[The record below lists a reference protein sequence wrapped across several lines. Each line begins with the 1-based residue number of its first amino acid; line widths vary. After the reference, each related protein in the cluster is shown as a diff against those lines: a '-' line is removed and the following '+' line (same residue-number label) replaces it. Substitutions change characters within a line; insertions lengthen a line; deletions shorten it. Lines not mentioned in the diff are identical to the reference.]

1 MEKLYLFPGSVF
13 ASKSP
18 HIVDTVL
25 GSCISVTLFDPVL
38 RLGSINHFMLPV
50 WNGDGVAS
58 NRYGDIA
65 IQHLIKKMIE
75 MGSNRSDLVAKVFGG
90 SEINQPNG
98 YFRIGARNTAIAFD
112 LLKREK
118 IRVAS
123 QSVGGN
129 LSRKLVFRSDNGEVL
144 MKFVQGNPTAKYL

>member
-1 MEKLYLFPGSVF
+1 MEKLYLFPGNVF
-13 ASKSP
+13 VSKSS

-25 GSCISVTLFDPVL
+25 GSCISVTLFDPVQ
-38 RLGSINHFMLPV
+38 RFGAINHFMLPV
-50 WNGDGVAS
+50 WNGEGTAS
-58 NRYGDIA
+58 TKFGDIA
-65 IQHLIKKMIE
+65 IQHLITKMLE
-75 MGSNRSDLVAKVFGG
+75 MGSNRNDLIAKVFGG

-112 LLKREK
+112 ILKREK

-123 QSVGGN
+123 HSVGGN

-144 MKFVQGNPTAKYL
+144 VKFVQANKTLKFF